1 MGAIQEDTIL
11 YIGGK
16 PLTIQTY
23 DREEVYFELGLTES
37 QAEKLYNQGVRIF
50 KSETYLERIGRN
62 FKRYFIIVKIEDLVK
77 ILTRR

>member
-1 MGAIQEDTIL
+1 MDAIQEDTI

-50 KSETYLERIGRN
+50 KSETYLERIGHN

-77 ILTRR
+77 ILPRR